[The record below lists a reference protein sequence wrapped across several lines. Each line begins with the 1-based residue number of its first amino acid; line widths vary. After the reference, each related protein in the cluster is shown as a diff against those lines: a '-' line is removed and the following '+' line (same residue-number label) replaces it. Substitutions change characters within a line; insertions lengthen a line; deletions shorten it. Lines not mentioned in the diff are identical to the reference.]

1 MAARL
6 RLVNVVSLVFLFLQ
20 IPIVFSL
27 AQEDSVDVFR
37 GGSYAPTESSEVGVP
52 TEPKAS
58 VGIKSSV
65 DKQKITQDEA
75 IIFKVD
81 IVGELK
87 TQPEIKLPDFKK
99 DFEIVSTEQL
109 QSFSVAKGKVSR
121 EASFIYVLSAKA
133 AGKFT
138 IGEVEVK
145 IGKESFKTAAI
156 DIEVT
161 PAKNPRPK
169 SPEQKPRIPAEIESD
184 EEQVI
189 L

>member
-6 RLVNVVSLVFLFLQ
+6 RFVSFLIILAL
-20 IPIVFSL
+20 FSFS
-27 AQEDSVDVFR
+27 SVRIIAAETAV
-37 GGSYAPTESSEVGVP
+37 S
-52 TEPKAS
+52 
-58 VGIKSSV
+58 IKSSV
-65 DKQKITQDEA
+65 DKQKISQDEVV
-75 IIFKVD
+75 IFKVD
-81 IVGELK
+81 IAGELSA
-87 TQPEIKLPDFKK
+87 QPEIKLLDLKK
-99 DFEIVSTEQL
+99 DFEVVSSEQS
-109 QSFSVAKGKVSR
+109 QSFSIAKGKVSR

-133 AGKFT
+133 TGKFT

-169 SPEQKPRIPAEIESD
+169 SPEQKPRIPPGIESD